1 MRNRLFDS
9 KKTTEIFDF
18 CYRSQLILL
27 FSLFRFFGRAREE
40 RSIFKRSKNENVTIS
55 LDRVQIHLPKTTK
68 REPPKTRFLPKK
80 GRFSK
85 RLQNGIVKISWGFPS
100 KSPHGFTKNGLE
112 RVPENAPARARSAGR
127 PEGPHIE
134 NVTISLYRVKIHLPK
149 KLKWGLPGGSRK
161 VDFESFLYKKGKE
174 TITTQQKPAFHEKLC
189 FPTFFNDF

>member
-1 MRNRLFDS
+1 MCKINFLALKQRPKSLIFTLGPCWYSIFSKKKVARNRLVGF
-9 KKTTEIFDF
+9 KTTTEIFDF
-18 CYRSQLILL
+18 CSRSQLILL
-27 FSLFRFFGRAREE
+27 LSLFRFFGRAREE
-40 RSIFKRSKNENVTIS
+40 GSIFKRSKNENVVIS
-55 LDRVQIHLPKTTK
+55 LDRVHFHLPKTTK
-68 REPPKTRFLPKK
+68 REPPETRFLPKK

-149 KLKWGLPGGSRK
+149 
-161 VDFESFLYKKGKE
+161 
-174 TITTQQKPAFHEKLC
+174 
-189 FPTFFNDF
+189 